1 MGIAYSDDQRRIIL
15 TFRWIQILIITI
27 FLSTGREGVA
37 LGSPGYSLALFFF
50 LTNIILLILPI
61 ELFKKSWLTIAI
73 FLLDVSFISI
83 AIFLYGDV
91 STDFFLVYLITIF
104 MAAVGHDFKG
114 SLFTAAIAG
123 GVYAWIG
130 FEKGLHFYDTNFLIR
145 ISFLLLI
152 AFFTGYL
159 AQQARIQKSK
169 REKIEKTQRDLQLRL
184 EKANTSEELAYEKIL
199 AMYEFNE
206 NLLELV
212 EQGVMV
218 VDLSGKI
225 VIFNRYV
232 EKLTGFKAQDM
243 CGTSLYEKRGF
254 VLLNQYLTKV
264 KEDKVKI
271 ERETIEIAT
280 ATQEVIP
287 LEITI
292 SLLKYPQGVKTGM
305 IILFREAKDL
315 RKGNGKDVEGEMKK
329 ILVVDDES
337 QIRLLYHELLS
348 GGYQVFTA
356 SDGHTALRRIHKEKP
371 DLVILDIKLPGINGV
386 EILQKLRKKTK
397 DLPFIVCSGVKNIV
411 EDPDVKMSNVK
422 AFLTKPVDG
431 DELRKKVDQILH

>member
-1 MGIAYSDDQRRIIL
+1 MGLALSDNPKRTIL

-27 FLSTGREGVA
+27 LISVGREGVS

-50 LTNIILLILPI
+50 LTNIILLMLPR
-61 ELFKKSWLTIAI
+61 EYFEKPWLTMAI
-73 FLLDVSFISI
+73 FLLDVSFISL
-83 AIFLYGDV
+83 AIFLSGGV
-91 STDFFLVYLITIF
+91 STDFFIIYLLTIF
-104 MAAVGHDFKG
+104 MAAIGHDFKG
-114 SLFTAAIAG
+114 SLFIAAIAG

-130 FEKGLHFYDTNFLIR
+130 FEKGLLFYETNFLIR
-145 ISFLLLI
+145 ISFLFLI
-152 AFFTGYL
+152 AFFTGFL
-159 AQQARIQKSK
+159 AQQARIQKHEK
-169 REKIEKTQRDLQLRL
+169 ENIEKIQRDLQLRL
-184 EKANTSEELAYEKIL
+184 EKANKSEELANEKIL

-206 NLLELV
+206 NLLESM

-225 VIFNRYV
+225 VIFNRYA
-232 EKLTGFKAQDM
+232 EKLTGFKTQDM
-243 CGTSLYEKRGF
+243 CGTSLNEKKGF

-271 ERETIEIAT
+271 ESETIEVST
-280 ATQEVIP
+280 AAQEVIP
-287 LEITI
+287 LEISI

-305 IILFREAKDL
+305 IILFREHDDS
-315 RKGNGKDVEGEMKK
+315 RKGNGKGVEGEMKK

-356 SDGHTALRRIHKEKP
+356 SDGHTALRRIHKDKP
-371 DLVILDIKLPGINGV
+371 DLVILDIKLPGVNGV
-386 EILQKLRKKTK
+386 EILQQLGNKIK
-397 DLPFIVCSGVKNIV
+397 DLPFIVCSGVKNIS

-431 DELRKKVDQILH
+431 DELRKKVDQILQ